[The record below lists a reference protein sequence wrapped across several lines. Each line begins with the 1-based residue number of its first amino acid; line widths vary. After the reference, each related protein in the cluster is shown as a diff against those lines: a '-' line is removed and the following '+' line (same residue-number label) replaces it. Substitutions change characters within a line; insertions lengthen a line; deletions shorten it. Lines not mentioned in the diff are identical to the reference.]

1 MLKDCTVF
9 KVVLNLGKVLGVHI
23 HNKFL
28 CLLRAVIPTGAS
40 VAGPG
45 CRIGCSVQVGL
56 LEGGHPGVEKGKDST
71 AGTVQVTDGA
81 AGKIQTV

>member
-1 MLKDCTVF
+1 M
-9 KVVLNLGKVLGVHI
+9 
-23 HNKFL
+23 
-28 CLLRAVIPTGAS
+28 GAS

-81 AGKIQTV
+81 AGKIQTVWCTWHAAHCSHTSGEP